1 MICPITICN
10 KKFISVPEKMKKR
23 SKLSLLIAFYAQPRA
38 EELSRTAA
46 HGE

>member
-23 SKLSLLIAFYAQPRA
+23 SKLSLLIAFYAC
-38 EELSRTAA
+38 AA
-46 HGE
+46 PCGGTKPHGGAW